1 MSRIIMATSASPG
14 APRAVLLRLLPS
26 ILGVGVLC
34 LSLASCSQEAA
45 PGPDFNGLWR
55 RPSFNFDPP
64 YMTEIG
70 DCDGREVIDGLKS
83 PILKPWAAEVL
94 MANMHAGDTGRPR
107 ANMNTAC
114 WPEGVPAVYSIS
126 EMQILQLPDEITI
139 LYTDDQVVR
148 HVYMNEAHPNP
159 PARSWYGHSV
169 GHFEGNTLV
178 VDTYGFHNRPE
189 AMIDH
194 YGTPV
199 SDGLHVVERF
209 QMLDDGN
216 RLHVDFT
223 VDDPNVFRKP
233 WSMTMEFDA
242 REGHLAEY
250 RCGESNRH
258 YFELMPIAERP
269 DF

>member
-1 MSRIIMATSASPG
+1 MSRIIMAASASAG
-14 APRAVLLRLLPS
+14 APRTVLLRLLPI
-26 ILGVGVLC
+26 ILGLAVLC
-34 LSLASCSQEAA
+34 PPVPSYGGEAA
-45 PGPDFNGLWR
+45 PVPDFNGLWR

-70 DCDGREVIDGLKS
+70 RFRFEVTGGHNN
-83 PILKPWAAEVL
+83 PILKPWAAEVV
-94 MANMHAGDTGRPR
+94 MANLHGRATRRPP

-126 EMQILQLPDEITI
+126 EMQILQLPDEIMI
-139 LYTDDQVVR
+139 LYTDDQAVR
-148 HVYMNEAHPNP
+148 RVYLNEVHPNP
-159 PARSWYGHSV
+159 LTRSWYGHSV

-178 VDTYGFHNRPE
+178 VDTFGFHDRPE

-199 SDGLHVVERF
+199 SDSLHIVERF
-209 QMLDDGN
+209 HMLDDGN
-216 RLHVDFT
+216 RLQVDFT

-242 REGHLAEY
+242 REGHLTEY
-250 RCGESNRH
+250 RCAENNRD
-258 YFELMPIAERP
+258 FPDLGPMAETP

>member
-1 MSRIIMATSASPG
+1 MSRIIMAASASAG
-14 APRAVLLRLLPS
+14 APRTVLLRLLPI
-26 ILGVGVLC
+26 ILGLAVLC
-34 LSLASCSQEAA
+34 PPVPSYGGEAA
-45 PGPDFNGLWR
+45 PVPDFNGLWR

-64 YMTEIG
+64 YIYDYGASE
-70 DCDGREVIDGLKS
+70 EVIGGLNS
-83 PILKPWAAEVL
+83 PILKPWTAEAVIEKVHGR
-94 MANMHAGDTGRPR
+94 ATGRPN

-114 WPEGVPAVYSIS
+114 WPEGVPAVYSIT
-126 EMQILQLPDEITI
+126 EMHILQQPDEITI
-139 LYTDDQVVR
+139 IYRDDQAVR
-148 HVYMNEAHPNP
+148 HIYMNEAHPNP

-178 VDTYGFHNRPE
+178 VDTFGFHSRPE

-209 QMLDDGN
+209 HMFDDGN

-223 VDDPNVFRKP
+223 VNDPNVFKKP
-233 WSMTMEFDA
+233 WSMTMEYDA
-242 REGHLAEY
+242 REGILREY
-250 RCGESNRH
+250 RCAENNRGWPE
-258 YFELMPIAERP
+258 FGPMAQTP